1 MINKTTALL
10 LFLIFLVEVARTQE
24 YIHPV
29 AIEKSHAELRIERFE
44 RNSDYTRVVLS
55 IVNKRNSGGWF
66 CASEDIRMELEES
79 GKVLQL
85 MRAENIPICPDKHS
99 FKQYGEK
106 LVFELYFPPVP
117 KDVMV
122 VNIDEHCSQ
131 ACFYLHEVVLSNDYS
146 MQVQNFEQAIQLLSE
161 EAYEE
166 AIALFKQTATSKMV
180 YPSSLYALSYYYLV
194 LANEEMGN
202 QEMAKSWVE
211 KLKVSDV
218 FEKTAILKKL
228 KEMEY

>member
-1 MINKTTALL
+1 MISKTTALL

-29 AIEKSHAELRIERFE
+29 AIEKSHAALRIERFE
-44 RNSDYTRVVLS
+44 RNSEYTRVVLS

-66 CASEDIRMELEES
+66 CASEDIRMELKET
-79 GKVLQL
+79 GKVLHL
-85 MRAENIPICPDKHS
+85 IRAENIPICPDKHS

-131 ACFYLHEVVLSNDYS
+131 ACFYLHEVVLSNAYAL
-146 MQVQNFEQAIQLLSE
+146 QVEKFEKAIQLLSDE
-161 EAYEE
+161 KYGE
-166 AIALFKQTATSKMV
+166 AIPLFEETATSKMV

-194 LANEEMGN
+194 LAHEEIGN
-202 QEMAKSWVE
+202 QQKAKSWVE

-218 FEKTAILKKL
+218 FEKAAILKKL
-228 KEMEY
+228 KEMGY